1 MPSTER
7 KVEILEAALQ
17 EFSSNGYVN
26 TTVERIGARAGLTKS
41 GVYAHYRSKDE
52 IFEEMLTR
60 LLAPMEGEATWT
72 PQEADS
78 LPEIVDSYLDY
89 VYSRLR
95 EPTVLAALRLILAE
109 SSRVP
114 PDLMKQWRIRVLEPQ
129 WARQQA
135 VVDSCIRSGKM
146 RRSLLSANFLMAAS
160 PAVFGAVLQMLFADG
175 CPVSMQTAR
184 AIHRQYLLEAFGTDT
199 AGAGHGRQ

>member
-1 MPSTER
+1 MSPRNTGDASKGRRRYLPSTER

-95 EPTVLAALRLILAE
+95 EPTVLAALRL
-109 SSRVP
+109 
-114 PDLMKQWRIRVLEPQ
+114 
-129 WARQQA
+129 
-135 VVDSCIRSGKM
+135 
-146 RRSLLSANFLMAAS
+146 
-160 PAVFGAVLQMLFADG
+160 
-175 CPVSMQTAR
+175 
-184 AIHRQYLLEAFGTDT
+184 
-199 AGAGHGRQ
+199 